1 MENEYKCKI
10 CNYSTKNK
18 YGYNNH
24 STNKEHLY
32 REELNKYC
40 MLCNKTFKTKQI
52 YWQHRKKTHTE
63 NNINNINIKK
73 NKIKSININNKLDD
87 MNTNMTKNINN
98 AKNEIKNEINDV
110 KEEIKNSN
118 KEVVTVVNK
127 AITKASSLIKY
138 LMENH
143 KSVPPLKKIKKH
155 ECIDK
160 LRIDYKCPEN
170 KNDYSLQ
177 INMIKDYS
185 KNLFIPNIAKTI
197 LSIVNNKDTEKQPIY
212 NTDCSRYNYVIK
224 ITSNNW
230 DEDKSG
236 IKFTDYVI
244 RPLLKYIRD
253 LNEEYIENI
262 LEKVDMYRQNY
273 YENEKLVYLKN
284 DAYKFDLELTNDYLI
299 KPILKELAPHLRFI
313 YRELEEME
321 KLEELEQIQEEL
333 QEFINNN
340 DDNNNQIEKP
350 KKKNKINNNNVINQS
365 NTYKS
370 NTDTDTDTYDNHNKM
385 DDDYND
391 DDYNDNYIKKIN
403 KRLINK

>member
-1 MENEYKCKI
+1 
-10 CNYSTKNK
+10 
-18 YGYNNH
+18 
-24 STNKEHLY
+24 
-32 REELNKYC
+32 
-40 MLCNKTFKTKQI
+40 
-52 YWQHRKKTHTE
+52 
-63 NNINNINIKK
+63 
-73 NKIKSININNKLDD
+73 
-87 MNTNMTKNINN
+87 
-98 AKNEIKNEINDV
+98 
-110 KEEIKNSN
+110 
-118 KEVVTVVNK
+118 
-127 AITKASSLIKY
+127 
-138 LMENH
+138 MENH

-273 YENEKLVYLKN
+273 YENEKLVYIKN
-284 DAYKFDLELTNDYLI
+284 DAYEFDLELTI
-299 KPILKELAPHLRFI
+299 ILKGGFTEDLIPLAASRFLTTDSI
-313 YRELEEME
+313 L
-321 KLEELEQIQEEL
+321 KS
-333 QEFINNN
+333 INNART
-340 DDNNNQIEKP
+340 DGYMSSSGAARSSDHIRIHTE
-350 KKKNKINNNNVINQS
+350 
-365 NTYKS
+365 NTCILPNPPDS
-370 NTDTDTDTYDNHNKM
+370 
-385 DDDYND
+385 
-391 DDYNDNYIKKIN
+391 
-403 KRLINK
+403 